1 MKKAFFI
8 LGICA
13 VISACGGNASKS
25 DSGDSTTNQST
36 KAANSDADTNAVK
49 TGTETAA
56 TAKVTSATGE
66 ALMAKAD
73 CNTCHKIDVKI
84 IGPAFQD
91 VANKYEPTEANID
104 MLANKVI
111 KGGKGN
117 WGDIPMAEHPTL
129 ALNDAKEMVK
139 YILSLKK

>member
-25 DSGDSTTNQST
+25 GNDTTSNQSA

-56 TAKVTSATGE
+56 TEKVGSAAGE
-66 ALMAKAD
+66 KLIGNYD
-73 CNTCHKIDVKI
+73 CNTCHKVDVKI
-84 IGPAFQD
+84 VGPAFQD
-91 VANKYEPTEANID
+91 VAKKYPATQANID
-104 MLANKVI
+104 TLANKI
-111 KGGKGN
+111 INGGKGN
-117 WGDIPMAEHPTL
+117 WGDIPMAPHPTL
-129 ALNDAKEMVK
+129 AVADAKEIVK

>member
-25 DSGDSTTNQST
+25 GDDTTSNQSA

-56 TAKVTSATGE
+56 TCGR
-66 ALMAKAD
+66 
-73 CNTCHKIDVKI
+73 KIDR
-84 IGPAFQD
+84 
-91 VANKYEPTEANID
+91 
-104 MLANKVI
+104 
-111 KGGKGN
+111 
-117 WGDIPMAEHPTL
+117 
-129 ALNDAKEMVK
+129 
-139 YILSLKK
+139 